1 MINDLS
7 VLDDE
12 ELLALAKVSVERAD
26 YEDALIKMKI
36 LLNRDNFPV
45 SIYALFGRTYTALEL
60 YSKAIESFNEFLYH
74 YPEVIPERFHLG
86 VVYRRMKNNEKAL
99 SVWNEV
105 LELAP
110 AFPPALYNKALLLLD
125 WHDEDGAIEQLNY
138 IIENVDPEDDHVEM
152 ASHMLSSI
160 SLSS

>member
-7 VLDDE
+7 VLDNE
-12 ELLALAKVSVERAD
+12 ELLALAKVAVERTD
-26 YEDALIKMKI
+26 YEDALVKMKS
-36 LLNRDNFPV
+36 LLKRDNFPASV
-45 SIYALFGRTYTALEL
+45 YALFGRTYAALEL
-60 YSKAIESFNEFLYH
+60 YTKAIESFNEFLHH

-86 VVYRRMKNNEKAL
+86 VVYRNMKNNEKAL

-110 AFPPALYNKALLLLD
+110 AFPPALYNKALLLLELD
-125 WHDEDGAIEQLNY
+125 DEDGAIKQLNY
-138 IIENVDPEDDHVEM
+138 IIENVGPEDEHVDM
-152 ASHMLSSI
+152 ANHMLSSI